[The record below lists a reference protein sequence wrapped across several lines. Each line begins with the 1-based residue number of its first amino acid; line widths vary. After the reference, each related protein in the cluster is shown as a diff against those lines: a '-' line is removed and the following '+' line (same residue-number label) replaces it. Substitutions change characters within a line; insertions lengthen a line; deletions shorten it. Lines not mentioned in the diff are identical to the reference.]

1 MKGYVIELHAT
12 FAFKGDSYE
21 DAIRVIFEHIDLNEI
36 AWEDELVK
44 EMTAEEFAEEE
55 TLDETMQMGEM

>member
-21 DAIRVIFEHIDLNEI
+21 DAIRAIFEHIDLNET

-44 EMTAEEFAEEE
+44 EMTADEFDKEFE
-55 TLDETMQMGEM
+55 

>member
-21 DAIRVIFEHIDLNEI
+21 DAIKAIFEHIDMNET

-44 EMTAEEFAEEE
+44 EMTAEEFDKEFE
-55 TLDETMQMGEM
+55 

>member
-21 DAIRVIFEHIDLNEI
+21 DAVQEIFNHIDLNETP
-36 AWEDELVK
+36 WEDSLVK
-44 EMTAEEFAEEE
+44 EMTEEEFNKEFGYEEE
-55 TLDETMQMGEM
+55 